1 VICHRHVPGNQNCV
15 RKGGHARGPA
25 LITLVWV
32 TGVLKV
38 VAGLLAL
45 ARLWGRA
52 LPRWPLLAAVWGGA
66 VLLTAYGGLFTLGGV
81 LVVTGVIPASG
92 TAD

>member
-1 VICHRHVPGNQNCV
+1 
-15 RKGGHARGPA
+15 

-45 ARLWGRA
+45 PRLWGRA
-52 LPRWPLLAAVWGGA
+52 LPRWPLLAAVSDEA
-66 VLLTAYGGLFTLGGV
+66 RLAGV
-81 LVVTGVIPASG
+81 ARAEG
-92 TAD
+92 

>member
-1 VICHRHVPGNQNCV
+1 MRT
-15 RKGGHARGPA
+15 KGGHARGPA

-52 LPRWPLLAAVWGGA
+52 LSRWLLLTAACGGA
-66 VLLTAYGGLFTLGGV
+66 VLLTAYGGLFTLGGCSRSR
-81 LVVTGVIPASG
+81 A
-92 TAD
+92 

>member
-1 VICHRHVPGNQNCV
+1 
-15 RKGGHARGPA
+15 

-45 ARLWGRA
+45 ARLWERA

-66 VLLTAYGGLFTLGGV
+66 VLLTTYGAYSRSEGCSWSR
-81 LVVTGVIPASG
+81 A
-92 TAD
+92 

>member
-1 VICHRHVPGNQNCV
+1 MYRAI
-15 RKGGHARGPA
+15 KIAYERGPRPRPSLDHAGVGHRRPEGCRRAARAHPA
-25 LITLVWV
+25 L
-32 TGVLKV
+32 
-38 VAGLLAL
+38 
-45 ARLWGRA
+45 GRA

>member
-1 VICHRHVPGNQNCV
+1 LRT
-15 RKGGHARGPA
+15 KGGHARGPA

-45 ARLWGRA
+45 ARLWERA

-66 VLLTAYGGLFTLGGV
+66 VLLTTYGGLFTLGGV